1 MNFLKAVQRDK
12 KVSAVRAKMRK
23 ADSARKQLSRE
34 YERAIKAAAVKLKK
48 RKPKKQTSKR
58 KRR

>member
-12 KVSAVRAKMRK
+12 KVSSVRAKMRK
-23 ADSARKQLSRE
+23 ADSARKALSRE
-34 YERAIKAAAVKLKK
+34 YERAVKAAAAKLKK
-48 RKPKKQTSKR
+48 RKPKQTKKR